1 MSLASRK
8 WRGAAAG
15 LAICGCVVAAA
26 APGWAGYAAFVVDA
40 DSGAVLHREN
50 ADTRNYP
57 ASLAKMMTLYLVFE
71 SIDHGVVA
79 LDTRL
84 PVSARAAARPPSRIG
99 LRAGGRITLR
109 DAVRTLAAKS
119 ANDVAT
125 VIAEYFS
132 GSEAQFAQLMTN
144 RARALGM
151 SRTTFRNASGLPD
164 ARQLTTARDVATL
177 ARALY
182 RRFPHHTHFFANRS
196 VTYRGTRYRNTNRLL
211 GAYPGMDGVKT
222 GYIRASGFNLAASAR
237 RDGAHLIAVVMG
249 GKSSRSRNARM
260 RTLLDR
266 GFARVAAGRAE
277 LAEVRRPRPKPAAWT
292 PPGAAAGAV
301 RGAAAAGWS
310 VQLGAFADPGRAEQ
324 MLDLARF
331 LAPAPLAGGAAV
343 VEPLAGPDGAVFRAR
358 HTGLGEDAARR
369 TCRAILPH
377 GLPCAIVPAPTS

>member
-1 MSLASRK
+1 MSFVSRTRASRT

-15 LAICGCVVAAA
+15 LAICGCAAAA

-40 DSGAVLHREN
+40 DSGAVLHGEN
-50 ADTRNYP
+50 ADTQNYP

-84 PVSARAAARPPSRIG
+84 PVSARAAGRPPSRIG
-99 LRAGGRITLR
+99 LRAGERIALR
-109 DAVRTLAAKS
+109 DAIRTLAAKS

-132 GSEAQFAQLMTN
+132 GSEARFARLMTN

-164 ARQLTTARDVATL
+164 GRQVTTARDVATL
-177 ARALY
+177 AQALY

-196 VTYRGTRYRNTNRLL
+196 VTYRGVRYRNTNRLL

-222 GYIRASGFNLAASAR
+222 GYIRASGFNLAASVR
-237 RDGAHLIAVVMG
+237 RDGAHIIAVVMG
-249 GKSSRSRNARM
+249 GKTSRSRNARM
-260 RTLLDR
+260 RVLLDR
-266 GFARVAAGRAE
+266 AFARVAAGRAA
-277 LAEVRRPRPKPAAWT
+277 LAEVRRPRPKPVAWT
-292 PPGAAAGAV
+292 PPGAAP
-301 RGAAAAGWS
+301 GAAAGGWS
-310 VQLGAFADPGRAEQ
+310 VQLGAFADSDRAEQ

-331 LAPAPLAGGAAV
+331 LAPAPLAGGTGV
-343 VEPLAGPDGAVFRAR
+343 VEPVAGPDGDVFRVR

-369 TCRAILPH
+369 TCAAILPH
-377 GLPCAIVPAPTS
+377 GLPCAVVAAPPS

>member
-1 MSLASRK
+1 MSLVSRK

-15 LAICGCVVAAA
+15 LAICGCAVAAA

-57 ASLAKMMTLYLVFE
+57 ASLAKMMTLYLAFE

-99 LRAGGRITLR
+99 LRAGQSISLR
-109 DAVRTLAAKS
+109 DAIRTLAAKS

-132 GSEAQFAQLMTN
+132 GGEAQFAQLMTN

-164 ARQLTTARDVATL
+164 SRQLTTARDVATL

-222 GYIRASGFNLAASAR
+222 GYIHASGFNLAASAR

-249 GKSSRSRNARM
+249 GKTSRSRNARM

-266 GFARVAAGRAE
+266 AFARVASGRAA
-277 LAEVRRPRPKPAAWT
+277 LAEVRRPRPKPVAWT
-292 PPGAAAGAV
+292 PPGAVPG
-301 RGAAAAGWS
+301 GAADGWS
-310 VQLGAFADPGRAEQ
+310 VQLGAFADPGKAEQ

-331 LAPAPLAGGAAV
+331 LAPAPLAGGAGI
-343 VEPLAGPDGAVFRAR
+343 VEALAGPDGTVFRAR

-369 TCRAILPH
+369 TCRTILPH